1 MTKFELFQITAD
13 MPSSLQTNILAQTD
27 TTQATLTWAKQHV
40 TWAEVELKSACLH
53 AFQFQTS
60 TKIGMWVL
68 QNCQNALGNC
78 ERLFPKHLI
87 LCKLSMYATQHDTYI
102 HMYT

>member
-13 MPSSLQTNILAQTD
+13 MPSSLQTNTLAQTD
-27 TTQATLTWAKQHV
+27 ITQATLTWAKQHV

-60 TKIGMWVL
+60 TKNWNVGTS
-68 QNCQNALGNC
+68 
-78 ERLFPKHLI
+78 
-87 LCKLSMYATQHDTYI
+87 KLSKCPWQL
-102 HMYT
+102 